1 MDPTLVRTVFASIL
15 SDIEQQF
22 SNLLVNPDPTSRAL
36 LGEILLT
43 ERIPNARVICRKLED
58 QEYDVSFELARLNQL
73 ELHVQEELAE
83 DIDNIDWEKR
93 RNRTGQEVNLFMS
106 THRKSS

>member
-43 ERIPNARVICRKLED
+43 ERIPSARVICRKLDD
-58 QEYDVSFELARLNQL
+58 QEYDVTFEMARLNQL